1 MLFIITNYAV
11 FVNSNIELLVFIQY
25 HQILNVWRSWEK
37 VIAAVIDN
45 VVFFL
50 K

>member
-25 HQILNVWRSWEK
+25 HQILNVWRSREK
-37 VIAAVIDN
+37 VVATVVDNAVD
-45 VVFFL
+45 L
-50 K
+50 LE